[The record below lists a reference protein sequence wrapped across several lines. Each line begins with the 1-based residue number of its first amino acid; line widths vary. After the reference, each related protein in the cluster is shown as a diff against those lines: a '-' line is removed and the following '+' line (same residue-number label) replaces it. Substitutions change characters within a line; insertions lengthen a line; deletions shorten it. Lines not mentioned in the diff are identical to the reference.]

1 MRTLHDPRVT
11 YKLRDNAG
19 LDNLSISVT
28 TSVHKVLSRD
38 PRIYSAS
45 ADYSPR
51 EPTREC
57 VCWSKKCQKTFFRVN
72 SGALIACP

>member
-38 PRIYSAS
+38 PKRKNMSIF
-45 ADYSPR
+45 
-51 EPTREC
+51 C
-57 VCWSKKCQKTFFRVN
+57 VSR
-72 SGALIACP
+72 L